1 MPIRIPNK
9 LPAEKILA
17 GENIFVMNEKRALT
31 QDIRPL
37 SIVILNIMPTK
48 ITTETQLLRLLGNTP
63 LQVNIQLAAM
73 ESHTSKNT
81 PKEHLSTFYKTFD
94 EIKRNKY
101 DGMIITGAPIE
112 QIDFEQVDYWDELKE
127 IMEWTKTNVTSTMH
141 ICWGAQAGLY
151 YHYGIPKYPLEKKM
165 FGVFPHTL
173 VRKNKMLTRGFD
185 DVFMVPHSRHTEVRE
200 EGHEAWILAS
210 CYMLRTEK
218 NADLIA
224 DIEGGIRREVSVGCA
239 MGKAT
244 CSICGQP
251 YGVCEH
257 RKGERYGGQQC
268 LAVLSEPTDAYEF
281 SFVAVP
287 AQRQAGVT
295 KGRKGGV
302 SMTLKELVTSTGT
315 PEQQDSLRE
324 LEQAAQFGRVCRREL
339 LDEVVRL
346 GLVVDLG
353 ADEATLR
360 KACAA
365 LELQELKAWRGA
377 LEQKAAALFPPQAQL
392 PAAKGGAGKLDA
404 AYMI

>member
-200 EGHEAWILAS
+200 EDIRHVPELEIIAVSKEAGVYLVSSKGGKQIFVTGHAEYDADTLAGE
-210 CYMLRTEK
+210 YFR
-218 NADLIA
+218 
-224 DIEGGIRREVSVGCA
+224 DIEKGLEIDVPKNYFKNDNPKNKPVNSWRSTANLLFSNWLNYHVYQ
-239 MGKAT
+239 T
-244 CSICGQP
+244 TP
-251 YGVCEH
+251 YDINDI
-257 RKGERYGGQQC
+257 K
-268 LAVLSEPTDAYEF
+268 
-281 SFVAVP
+281 
-287 AQRQAGVT
+287 
-295 KGRKGGV
+295 
-302 SMTLKELVTSTGT
+302 
-315 PEQQDSLRE
+315 
-324 LEQAAQFGRVCRREL
+324 
-339 LDEVVRL
+339 
-346 GLVVDLG
+346 
-353 ADEATLR
+353 
-360 KACAA
+360 
-365 LELQELKAWRGA
+365 
-377 LEQKAAALFPPQAQL
+377 
-392 PAAKGGAGKLDA
+392 
-404 AYMI
+404 

>member
-94 EIKRNKY
+94 ELKRNKY

-200 EGHEAWILAS
+200 EDIRRVPELEIIAVSKEAGVYLVSSKGGKQIFVTGHAEYDADTLAGE
-210 CYMLRTEK
+210 YFR
-218 NADLIA
+218 
-224 DIEGGIRREVSVGCA
+224 DIEKGLEIDVPKNYFKNDNPKNKPVNSWRSTANLLFSNWLNYHVYQ
-239 MGKAT
+239 T
-244 CSICGQP
+244 TP
-251 YGVCEH
+251 YDINDI
-257 RKGERYGGQQC
+257 K
-268 LAVLSEPTDAYEF
+268 
-281 SFVAVP
+281 
-287 AQRQAGVT
+287 
-295 KGRKGGV
+295 
-302 SMTLKELVTSTGT
+302 
-315 PEQQDSLRE
+315 
-324 LEQAAQFGRVCRREL
+324 
-339 LDEVVRL
+339 
-346 GLVVDLG
+346 
-353 ADEATLR
+353 
-360 KACAA
+360 
-365 LELQELKAWRGA
+365 
-377 LEQKAAALFPPQAQL
+377 
-392 PAAKGGAGKLDA
+392 
-404 AYMI
+404 

>member
-200 EGHEAWILAS
+200 EDIRRVPELEIIAVSKEAGVYLVSSKGGKRIFVTGHAEYDAETLAGE
-210 CYMLRTEK
+210 YFR
-218 NADLIA
+218 
-224 DIEGGIRREVSVGCA
+224 DIEKGLEIDVPKNYFKNDNPKNKPVNSWRSTA
-239 MGKAT
+239 NLLFSNWLNYHAYQT
-244 CSICGQP
+244 TP
-251 YGVCEH
+251 YDINDI
-257 RKGERYGGQQC
+257 K
-268 LAVLSEPTDAYEF
+268 
-281 SFVAVP
+281 
-287 AQRQAGVT
+287 
-295 KGRKGGV
+295 
-302 SMTLKELVTSTGT
+302 
-315 PEQQDSLRE
+315 
-324 LEQAAQFGRVCRREL
+324 
-339 LDEVVRL
+339 
-346 GLVVDLG
+346 
-353 ADEATLR
+353 
-360 KACAA
+360 
-365 LELQELKAWRGA
+365 
-377 LEQKAAALFPPQAQL
+377 
-392 PAAKGGAGKLDA
+392 
-404 AYMI
+404 

>member
-165 FGVFPHTL
+165 FGVFTHTL

-200 EGHEAWILAS
+200 EDIRRVPELEIIAVSKEAGVYLVSSKGGKQIFVTGHAEYDADTLAGE
-210 CYMLRTEK
+210 YFR
-218 NADLIA
+218 
-224 DIEGGIRREVSVGCA
+224 DIEKGLEIDVPKNYFKNDNPKNKPVNSWRSTANLLFSNWLNYHVYQ
-239 MGKAT
+239 T
-244 CSICGQP
+244 TP
-251 YGVCEH
+251 YDINDI
-257 RKGERYGGQQC
+257 K
-268 LAVLSEPTDAYEF
+268 
-281 SFVAVP
+281 
-287 AQRQAGVT
+287 
-295 KGRKGGV
+295 
-302 SMTLKELVTSTGT
+302 
-315 PEQQDSLRE
+315 
-324 LEQAAQFGRVCRREL
+324 
-339 LDEVVRL
+339 
-346 GLVVDLG
+346 
-353 ADEATLR
+353 
-360 KACAA
+360 
-365 LELQELKAWRGA
+365 
-377 LEQKAAALFPPQAQL
+377 
-392 PAAKGGAGKLDA
+392 
-404 AYMI
+404 

>member
-200 EGHEAWILAS
+200 EDIRRVPELEIIAVSKEAGVYLVSSKGGKQIFVTGHAEYDADTLAGE
-210 CYMLRTEK
+210 YFR
-218 NADLIA
+218 
-224 DIEGGIRREVSVGCA
+224 DIEKGLEIDVPKNYFKNDNPKNKPVNSWRSTANLLFSNWLNYHVYQ
-239 MGKAT
+239 T
-244 CSICGQP
+244 TP
-251 YGVCEH
+251 YDINDI
-257 RKGERYGGQQC
+257 K
-268 LAVLSEPTDAYEF
+268 
-281 SFVAVP
+281 
-287 AQRQAGVT
+287 
-295 KGRKGGV
+295 
-302 SMTLKELVTSTGT
+302 
-315 PEQQDSLRE
+315 
-324 LEQAAQFGRVCRREL
+324 
-339 LDEVVRL
+339 
-346 GLVVDLG
+346 
-353 ADEATLR
+353 
-360 KACAA
+360 
-365 LELQELKAWRGA
+365 
-377 LEQKAAALFPPQAQL
+377 
-392 PAAKGGAGKLDA
+392 
-404 AYMI
+404 

>member
-112 QIDFEQVDYWDELKE
+112 QIDFEKVDYWDELKE

-200 EGHEAWILAS
+200 EDIRRVPELEIIAVSKEAGVYLVSSKGGKQIFVTGHAEYDADTLAGE
-210 CYMLRTEK
+210 YFR
-218 NADLIA
+218 
-224 DIEGGIRREVSVGCA
+224 DIEKGLEIDVPKNYFKNDNPKNKPVNSWRSTANLLFSNWLNYHVYQ
-239 MGKAT
+239 T
-244 CSICGQP
+244 TP
-251 YGVCEH
+251 YDINDI
-257 RKGERYGGQQC
+257 K
-268 LAVLSEPTDAYEF
+268 
-281 SFVAVP
+281 
-287 AQRQAGVT
+287 
-295 KGRKGGV
+295 
-302 SMTLKELVTSTGT
+302 
-315 PEQQDSLRE
+315 
-324 LEQAAQFGRVCRREL
+324 
-339 LDEVVRL
+339 
-346 GLVVDLG
+346 
-353 ADEATLR
+353 
-360 KACAA
+360 
-365 LELQELKAWRGA
+365 
-377 LEQKAAALFPPQAQL
+377 
-392 PAAKGGAGKLDA
+392 
-404 AYMI
+404 

>member
-94 EIKRNKY
+94 ELKRNKY

-112 QIDFEQVDYWDELKE
+112 QIDFEKVDYWDELKE

-200 EGHEAWILAS
+200 EDIRRVPELEIIAVSKEAGVYLVSSKGGKQIFVTGHAEYDADTLAGE
-210 CYMLRTEK
+210 YFR
-218 NADLIA
+218 
-224 DIEGGIRREVSVGCA
+224 DIEKGLEIDVPKNYFKNDNPKNKPVNSWRSTANLLFSNWLNYHVYQ
-239 MGKAT
+239 T
-244 CSICGQP
+244 TP
-251 YGVCEH
+251 YDINDI
-257 RKGERYGGQQC
+257 K
-268 LAVLSEPTDAYEF
+268 
-281 SFVAVP
+281 
-287 AQRQAGVT
+287 
-295 KGRKGGV
+295 
-302 SMTLKELVTSTGT
+302 
-315 PEQQDSLRE
+315 
-324 LEQAAQFGRVCRREL
+324 
-339 LDEVVRL
+339 
-346 GLVVDLG
+346 
-353 ADEATLR
+353 
-360 KACAA
+360 
-365 LELQELKAWRGA
+365 
-377 LEQKAAALFPPQAQL
+377 
-392 PAAKGGAGKLDA
+392 
-404 AYMI
+404 

>member
-112 QIDFEQVDYWDELKE
+112 QIDFEKVDYWDELKE

-200 EGHEAWILAS
+200 EDIRRVPELEIIAVSKEAGVYLVSSKGGKQIFVTGHAEYDADTLAGE
-210 CYMLRTEK
+210 YFR
-218 NADLIA
+218 
-224 DIEGGIRREVSVGCA
+224 DIEKGLEIDVPKNYFKNDNSKNKPVNSWRSTANLLFSNWLNYHVYQ
-239 MGKAT
+239 T
-244 CSICGQP
+244 TP
-251 YGVCEH
+251 YDINDI
-257 RKGERYGGQQC
+257 K
-268 LAVLSEPTDAYEF
+268 
-281 SFVAVP
+281 
-287 AQRQAGVT
+287 
-295 KGRKGGV
+295 
-302 SMTLKELVTSTGT
+302 
-315 PEQQDSLRE
+315 
-324 LEQAAQFGRVCRREL
+324 
-339 LDEVVRL
+339 
-346 GLVVDLG
+346 
-353 ADEATLR
+353 
-360 KACAA
+360 
-365 LELQELKAWRGA
+365 
-377 LEQKAAALFPPQAQL
+377 
-392 PAAKGGAGKLDA
+392 
-404 AYMI
+404 